1 MLSRIKWRV
10 DSLAMG
16 RGLRAFAGLCIL
28 AILAAIGIQ
37 RFLSRDAKSTAPP
50 STGTFRIVT
59 WNMGWLLEATKP
71 ERLKNMR
78 TVIESVGPHIL
89 AAQEVES
96 KAALSGILPPGYTIA
111 MADDPKEDQ
120 ELAVAFKAPFTLAGK
135 PRILFTKPSQDSA
148 FPGRRNV
155 LEVGLRAPNGEVIQV
170 IVVHYKSRGGGRTES
185 DPSRIEASRLLLD
198 YLQSRRYE
206 SAILLGDFNDTPD
219 DESMNILESG
229 NHLGGEIDD
238 EPGKYFVNLMQS
250 FYDDDY
256 VTQGFFRRFRG
267 TAIEPVVRGASDD
280 NNRLRGQYYQFPR
293 DVKVTQA
300 LFDQILVSP
309 PLYRQF
315 QSAAIYG
322 EINALAGRESQVT
335 RNKQGTAII
344 KLHGTLPSDHL
355 PAYADFRYGPNEP
368 TDAPREN

>member
-1 MLSRIKWRV
+1 
-10 DSLAMG
+10 MG
-16 RGLRAFAGLCIL
+16 RGLRAFAALCVL
-28 AILAAIGIQ
+28 AVLAAIAIQ
-37 RFLSRDAKSTAPP
+37 RFLARDAGETAPP
-50 STGTFRIVT
+50 ATGTFRIAT
-59 WNMGWLLEATKP
+59 WNLGWLLEATKP
-71 ERLKNMR
+71 DRLKNMR
-78 TVIESVGPHIL
+78 RVVESLGPHIL

-96 KAALSGILPPGYTIA
+96 KVALTGILPPGYTIA
-111 MADDPKEDQ
+111 MADDPEEDQ
-120 ELAVAFKAPFTLAGK
+120 ELAVAFKAPFKLAGK

-155 LEVGLRAPNGEVIQV
+155 LEVGLRSPSGEVVQV

-198 YLQSRRYE
+198 YLQGRRYK

-219 DESMNILESG
+219 DASINILESG
-229 NHLGGEIDD
+229 NHLGGEINDD
-238 EPGKYFVNLMQS
+238 PGKYFVNLMQS

-267 TAIEPVVRGASDD
+267 MAIEPVVRGASKD

-315 QSAAIYG
+315 HNAAIYCHD
-322 EINALAGRESQVT
+322 NALAGRESQVT
-335 RNKQGTAII
+335 RNKQGLAII

-355 PAYADFRYGPNEP
+355 PVYADFRYGSIEP
-368 TDAPREN
+368 TDVPKDN